1 MTARSGNHDDMPIQK
16 ADTPMLQDA
25 YKTLRS
31 FDPGFGRQGKL
42 YSLPALEEAGFA
54 GISRLPVSIRILLES
69 ALRNHDDNTVTRE
82 HVEALARWSPNEVR
96 DEIPFS
102 VARVVLQDFT
112 GTPLVCD
119 LAAMRSAA
127 VRLGKSPDLVEP
139 LVPVQLVIDHSVQI
153 NESGTVNAIRRNM
166 ELEYERNRERYEFF
180 KWGTQAFETLTA
192 VPPGFGI
199 IHQVNLEALA
209 KGVFERGGVYLPD
222 TLVGTDSH
230 TTMINGIGIVGWGVG
245 GIEAESAMLG
255 QPVYMVAPDVVGV
268 HLTGALPA
276 GVTITDA
283 VLLITERLRA
293 AKVVGKF
300 VEFFGEGAASLT
312 AMDRAT
318 IANMAPEYGATMGFF
333 PVDDQTVAYYRATGR
348 TEEEVAALKGY
359 YQAQG
364 LYGCPAAGEIDYS
377 AVMAIDLSSIRPSV
391 AGPKRP
397 QDRID
402 LAQVSRRFDELYAAP
417 VSSGGYGRTS
427 DIGHRAVVQPA
438 AMMEGSLA
446 LAPALPANS
455 PPDLGHG
462 DILIAAI
469 TSCTNTSNPEVLL
482 TAGLLAKKAVDRGLS
497 VAPWIK
503 TSFAPGSRVVTDY
516 LEAAGLLPA
525 LEQLGFGVAAY
536 GCGVCA
542 GNSGP
547 LEPAIDA
554 TIARDDLVCAAVLS
568 GNRNFEARIH
578 PALRANFLM
587 SPPLVIAYAIA
598 GSVRV
603 DVFQD
608 ALGTDAH
615 GAPVTLADIWPS
627 PDEIEAIRHFAND
640 PEAFRKVYAEKEK
653 GGALWDAVE
662 SPEGATYPWP
672 HSTYIAEPPLFEG
685 FTEEVV
691 PPAPVKDA
699 RILAILGDS
708 ITTDHISPAG
718 IIKPTSPAGR
728 WLQERQIAPAD
739 FNTYGTRRGQH
750 EVMVRGTFANVRLRN
765 LMLPGSEGGVT
776 RVMPDGETMSI
787 FDASEV
793 YRAAGTPLVILAGEE
808 YGQGSSRD
816 WAAKGTFLLGVRAV
830 VARSFERIHRS
841 NLIGMGV
848 LPCQF
853 MAGENAQTL
862 GLDGSET
869 VSIEGM
875 EGAIAPRSTV
885 TMVATKPDGSVIRA
899 ELLVRIDS
907 AIETEYFRHGGV
919 PKYVLRKLLFS

>member
-1 MTARSGNHDDMPIQK
+1 
-16 ADTPMLQDA
+16 MLQDEF
-25 YKTLRS
+25 KVRRS
-31 FDPGFGRQGKL
+31 FDAGFGRVGEL
-42 YSLPALEEAGFA
+42 YSLPALQQHGYAR
-54 GISRLPVSIRILLES
+54 ISRLPVSIRILLES
-69 ALRNHDDNTVTRE
+69 ALRTCDGSTVTPD
-82 HVEALARWSPNEVR
+82 HVRALADWKPNEVR
-96 DEIPFS
+96 DEVPFS

-127 VRLGKSPDLVEP
+127 VRLGKAPELVEP

-153 NESGTVNAIRRNM
+153 NESGTRNAIRRNM

-180 KWGTQAFETLTA
+180 KWGTQAFETLSA

-199 IHQVNLEALA
+199 VHQVNLEALA
-209 KGVFERGGVYLPD
+209 KGVFERDGVYLPD

-255 QPVYMVAPDVVGV
+255 QPVYLVAPDVVGV
-268 HLTGALPA
+268 HLKGRLAE

-283 VLLITERLRA
+283 VLLITETLRQ

-300 VEFFGEGAASLT
+300 VEFFGAGAAGLT

-318 IANMAPEYGATMGFF
+318 IANMAPEYGATLGFF

-348 TEEEVAALKGY
+348 TEAEIAALQGY
-359 YQAQG
+359 YKAQG
-364 LYGCPAAGEIDYS
+364 LYGCPEEGEIDYS
-377 AVMAIDLSSIRPSV
+377 SVIEIDLSAIRPSV

-397 QDRID
+397 QDRLD
-402 LAQVSRRFDELYAAP
+402 LTEVSRRFDELYTAP
-417 VSSGGYGRTS
+417 VAAGGYGRTA
-427 DIGHRAVVQPA
+427 DIARRAAVRPPMPA
-438 AMMEGSLA
+438 SSGNAALA
-446 LAPALPANS
+446 LAPQAAT

-482 TAGLLAKKAVDRGLS
+482 TAGLLAKKAVERGLT

-516 LEAAGLLPA
+516 LDAAGLLPA
-525 LEQLGFGVAAY
+525 LDRLGFGVAAY

-547 LEPAIDA
+547 LEPAIEE

-598 GSVRV
+598 GSVRT
-603 DVFQD
+603 DVAKQP
-608 ALGTDAH
+608 LGQGSDGT
-615 GAPVTLADIWPS
+615 PVYLADIWPS
-627 PDEIEAIRHFAND
+627 LDELDTVRHFANN
-640 PEAFRKVYAEKEK
+640 PEAFRKVYANKEQ
-653 GGALWDAVE
+653 GGALWDAIE
-662 SPEGATYPWP
+662 SPSGATYPWP

-691 PPAPVKDA
+691 PPAPVTAA

-718 IIKPTSPAGR
+718 IIKPDSPAGR

-776 RVMPDGETMSI
+776 RVVPTGEVMPI
-787 FDASEV
+787 FDAAEE
-793 YRAAGTPLVILAGEE
+793 YRRRGTPLVILAGEE
-808 YGQGSSRD
+808 YGTGSSRD
-816 WAAKGTFLLGVRAV
+816 WAAKGTWLLGVRAV
-830 VARSFERIHRS
+830 IARSFERIHRS

-853 MAGENAQTL
+853 LPGESAQTL

-869 VSIEGM
+869 ITIEGV
-875 EGAIAPRSTV
+875 EGAIAPRSRMRMT
-885 TMVATKPDGSVIRA
+885 ATKPDGSVISA
-899 ELLVRIDS
+899 ELLARIDS

-919 PKYVLRKLLFS
+919 PKYVLRKLLFH